1 MKRTAYIFLL
11 LVMLI
16 AISACS
22 ATANDQTV
30 TSVIDGL
37 KAQGFAVDI
46 DKVDKS
52 ILKGD
57 RTWLTL
63 NGEGNISIYL
73 YRNNAQMEKDAANLD
88 AGGTTYKDGL
98 NEMKISW
105 VSLPHFYKKDNI
117 IVNYVG
123 EDKTIID
130 VLETIVGPQFAGYSE

>member
-1 MKRTAYIFLL
+1 M
-11 LVMLI
+11 
-16 AISACS
+16 
-22 ATANDQTV
+22 
-30 TSVIDGL
+30 
-37 KAQGFAVDI
+37 
-46 DKVDKS
+46 
-52 ILKGD
+52 
-57 RTWLTL
+57 TL